1 MFHKDQK
8 RVSSRRPGECGPRGT
23 SGARSAFGCEP
34 LETRMLFAGGALDTS
49 FLGTGHASAPG
60 TGVANDV
67 AVQAD
72 GKTIVAGI
80 APGGGL
86 QVVRYN
92 LNGSLD
98 RSFGPDHTG
107 IVTTPFE
114 HNPFNASVVIQPDDG
129 KIVVSGYYD
138 PDKLFTTQAT
148 AVTRYNPDG
157 TLDPSFDDDGKL
169 TFEDMDTVSMSVYP
183 GGSVVLGGPGNG
195 GVTVFSKDDFAF
207 TRLRPNGSPDPTMY
221 KKFI

>member
-1 MFHKDQK
+1 MFEKQ
-8 RVSSRRPGECGPRGT
+8 RTVSSRRPGKCGNRGT
-23 SGARSAFGCEP
+23 SGARSGFRCEP
-34 LETRMLFAGGALDTS
+34 LDTRMLFAGGALDTS

-114 HNPFNASVVIQPDDG
+114 HNPFNAAVVTHPDDA
-129 KIVVSGYYD
+129 KTAVSASYN
-138 PDKLFTTQAT
+138 PTKPSTPQAT
-148 AVTRYNPDG
+148 PLPPHNP
-157 TLDPSFDDDGKL
+157 TATPH
-169 TFEDMDTVSMSVYP
+169 P
-183 GGSVVLGGPGNG
+183 
-195 GVTVFSKDDFAF
+195 
-207 TRLRPNGSPDPTMY
+207 
-221 KKFI
+221 